1 MRWCKQKIFYPKF
14 LRQILYV
21 YAHFRVH
28 YIYESKPET
37 CTVYA
42 WQKEDLKS
50 FKKMTIII
58 FNSSINKLY
67 LQLKRKNSLTEH
79 ENMWKTK
86 KKKKLFEML
95 SLFDVRFVSFWKL
108 PTIWTNSKSAIPYSD
123 SVKDLRGR
131 ESYLRVYLI
140 KSRSLTLQRG
150 NNT

>member
-1 MRWCKQKIFYPKF
+1 MRWCKQKKFYPKF

-37 CTVYA
+37 CTVYE
-42 WQKEDLKS
+42 WQKEVLKS
-50 FKKMTIII
+50 LKKKRLII

-86 KKKKLFEML
+86 KKKA
-95 SLFDVRFVSFWKL
+95 
-108 PTIWTNSKSAIPYSD
+108 IWNVKFIRCTVCKFLKTPNNLNKFLKCNSILWFSKRLAWE
-123 SVKDLRGR
+123 R
-131 ESYLRVYLI
+131 ELLESI
-140 KSRSLTLQRG
+140 F
-150 NNT
+150 N